1 MRRQRS
7 KTHPA
12 ASTPRPSRRVDADAD
27 PFGTSERPPEP
38 AACPRCGAVIR
49 AGRWVWGS
57 AAHGA
62 APVDCPACRRIAEDL
77 PEGILTAA
85 GGFVQAHDA
94 EIRSVVRHV
103 EENEKRD
110 HPLARIFGIQAVAD
124 GLVVKTTQRRLA
136 DSIGRALERAYG
148 GTLERV
154 EGDKSS
160 PLRVRWERDSETER
174 APGSARASAPGSR
187 QGGPSAGGS

>member
-12 ASTPRPSRRVDADAD
+12 AGSPRRARRIDADAD
-27 PFGTSERPPEP
+27 PFATSEKPPEP
-38 AACPRCGAVIR
+38 AVCPRCGAVVR

-62 APVDCPACRRIAEDL
+62 AAVECPACRRIAQDL
-77 PEGILTAA
+77 PDGILTVA
-85 GGFVQAHDA
+85 GAFVQAHDTD
-94 EIRSVVRHV
+94 IRGLVHHV

-110 HPLARIFGIQAVAD
+110 HALARIFGIEAE
-124 GLVVKTTQRRLA
+124 GKELVVKTTERRLA
-136 DSIGRALERAYG
+136 ESLGRALERAYG

-160 PLRVRWERDSETER
+160 PLRVRWQRD
-174 APGSARASAPGSR
+174 
-187 QGGPSAGGS
+187 

>member
-12 ASTPRPSRRVDADAD
+12 AASPRRARRVDADAD
-27 PFGTSERPPEP
+27 PFATSEKPPEP
-38 AACPRCGAVIR
+38 AACPRCGAVVR
-49 AGRWVWGS
+49 AGRWIWGS

-62 APVDCPACRRIAEDL
+62 AAVECPACRRIAQAL
-77 PEGILTAA
+77 PDGILTIA
-85 GGFVQAHDA
+85 GRFAKAHDT
-94 EIRSVVRHV
+94 EIRGLVHHV

-110 HPLARIFGIQAVAD
+110 HALARAFGIEAEGE
-124 GLVVKTTQRRLA
+124 GLVVKTTERRLA
-136 DSIGRALERAYG
+136 ESIGRALERAYG

-160 PLRVRWERDSETER
+160 PLRMHWQRD
-174 APGSARASAPGSR
+174 
-187 QGGPSAGGS
+187 